1 MLLPNW
7 FITSQPCIAS
17 ASLDLFWKHGLRKD
31 LERHLTSTLKHEMFK
46 VKGKLMKGDV
56 YACVRGKWEV
66 KGILT
71 AYKVSKTNLSQLN
84 LHL

>member
-1 MLLPNW
+1 
-7 FITSQPCIAS
+7 
-17 ASLDLFWKHGLRKD
+17 
-31 LERHLTSTLKHEMFK
+31 MFK